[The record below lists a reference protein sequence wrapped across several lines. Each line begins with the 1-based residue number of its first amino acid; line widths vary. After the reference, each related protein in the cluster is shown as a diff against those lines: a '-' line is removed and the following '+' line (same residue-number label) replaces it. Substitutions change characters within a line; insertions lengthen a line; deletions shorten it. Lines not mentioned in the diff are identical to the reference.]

1 MAQSLPQVWIAVVT
15 TIGTNMKVFNKSTI
29 GEGHIKDQKPC
40 QDYSLSYQAEDS
52 SLSVIIVSDGHGGK
66 SYFRSHIGSEKVCHV
81 TLDAVKAFVEC
92 ADASSFAISGKE
104 YVQIHPLTAKEHPG
118 KFDFQEEQLRQLSKT
133 IIRNWTQEVA
143 KDAEEN
149 PVSEWEKEHAEEY
162 LALLKDPHKLY
173 KAYGCTLMAFVVTPT
188 YWFAIHLGDGKCFA
202 FYDRATGKVWDEPLP
217 WDERCFLNK
226 TTSLCQNDAY
236 ESFRFA
242 YGGLQTLPL
251 AVFMGSDGLDDT
263 FADNDLLCDF
273 YIKVL
278 KEILFT
284 SQAEVVDELEKSL
297 PVLSKR
303 GSLDD
308 MSVACL
314 YDEQKLLDNIS
325 YILEHQ
331 ISLVSSRID
340 SSARRVK
347 ELVTRKQDLENYLEV
362 KDKFAIFNKRKK
374 ELEAKLGIS
383 SNTNIDI
390 EMGFADKDIV
400 REEEHIAQLTRKQE
414 SLVGERAKIDAITVE
429 VGVEPTVEPITE
441 IEVADVVSEEGVVQP
456 DGESIELP
464 PATEVGTI
472 VETDG
477 VKGLTHKEP
486 HYINEIPATQEEK

>member
-1 MAQSLPQVWIAVVT
+1 METYL
-15 TIGTNMKVFNKSTI
+15 
-29 GEGHIKDQKPC
+29 GHSD
-40 QDYSLSYQAEDS
+40 EDN
-52 SLSVIIVSDGHGGK
+52 VSDDVALAIMKNTVVNMRSLLADVNDMQARGNLMWDSAMAENGILKVGRVTDFQCHQIEHQLGAYTDCNHGQG
-66 SYFRSHIGSEKVCHV
+66 
-81 TLDAVKAFVEC
+81 LAV
-92 ADASSFAISGKE
+92 
-104 YVQIHPLTAKEHPG
+104 IHPAYYRH
-118 KFDFQEEQLRQLSKT
+118 
-133 IIRNWTQEVA
+133 IA

-149 PVSEWEKEHAEEY
+149 PVTEWEEKHAKEH

-202 FYDRATGKVWDEPLP
+202 FYDQATGKVWDEPLP

-226 TTSLCQNDAY
+226 TTSLSQNDAY

-314 YDEQKLLDNIS
+314 YDEQKILDNIS

-374 ELEAKLGIS
+374 ELEEKLGIS

-429 VGVEPTVEPITE
+429 VDVEPAVEPITE
-441 IEVADVVSEEGVVQP
+441 IEVADVVSEEVVMQP

-464 PATEVGTI
+464 PATEVGAI
-472 VETDG
+472 VETDA

-486 HYINEIPATQEEK
+486 HYINVIPATQEEK

>member
-1 MAQSLPQVWIAVVT
+1 M
-15 TIGTNMKVFNKSTI
+15 
-29 GEGHIKDQKPC
+29 
-40 QDYSLSYQAEDS
+40 
-52 SLSVIIVSDGHGGK
+52 
-66 SYFRSHIGSEKVCHV
+66 
-81 TLDAVKAFVEC
+81 
-92 ADASSFAISGKE
+92 
-104 YVQIHPLTAKEHPG
+104 
-118 KFDFQEEQLRQLSKT
+118 
-133 IIRNWTQEVA
+133 
-143 KDAEEN
+143 
-149 PVSEWEKEHAEEY
+149 
-162 LALLKDPHKLY
+162 
-173 KAYGCTLMAFVVTPT
+173 
-188 YWFAIHLGDGKCFA
+188 
-202 FYDRATGKVWDEPLP
+202 
-217 WDERCFLNK
+217 
-226 TTSLCQNDAY
+226 
-236 ESFRFA
+236 
-242 YGGLQTLPL
+242 
-251 AVFMGSDGLDDT
+251 
-263 FADNDLLCDF
+263 
-273 YIKVL
+273 

-314 YDEQKLLDNIS
+314 YDEQKILDNIS

-374 ELEAKLGIS
+374 ELEEKLGIS

-429 VGVEPTVEPITE
+429 VDVEPAVEPITE
-441 IEVADVVSEEGVVQP
+441 IEVADVVSEEVVMQP

-464 PATEVGTI
+464 PATEVGAI
-472 VETDG
+472 VETDA

>member
-1 MAQSLPQVWIAVVT
+1 M
-15 TIGTNMKVFNKSTI
+15 
-29 GEGHIKDQKPC
+29 
-40 QDYSLSYQAEDS
+40 
-52 SLSVIIVSDGHGGK
+52 
-66 SYFRSHIGSEKVCHV
+66 
-81 TLDAVKAFVEC
+81 
-92 ADASSFAISGKE
+92 
-104 YVQIHPLTAKEHPG
+104 
-118 KFDFQEEQLRQLSKT
+118 
-133 IIRNWTQEVA
+133 
-143 KDAEEN
+143 
-149 PVSEWEKEHAEEY
+149 
-162 LALLKDPHKLY
+162 
-173 KAYGCTLMAFVVTPT
+173 
-188 YWFAIHLGDGKCFA
+188 
-202 FYDRATGKVWDEPLP
+202 
-217 WDERCFLNK
+217 
-226 TTSLCQNDAY
+226 
-236 ESFRFA
+236 
-242 YGGLQTLPL
+242 
-251 AVFMGSDGLDDT
+251 
-263 FADNDLLCDF
+263 
-273 YIKVL
+273 

-284 SQAEVVDELEKSL
+284 SQEEVVDELEKSL

-347 ELVTRKQDLENYLEV
+347 ELITRKQDLENYLEV

-486 HYINEIPATQEEK
+486 HYINEIPTTQEEK

>member
-1 MAQSLPQVWIAVVT
+1 
-15 TIGTNMKVFNKSTI
+15 
-29 GEGHIKDQKPC
+29 
-40 QDYSLSYQAEDS
+40 
-52 SLSVIIVSDGHGGK
+52 
-66 SYFRSHIGSEKVCHV
+66 
-81 TLDAVKAFVEC
+81 
-92 ADASSFAISGKE
+92 
-104 YVQIHPLTAKEHPG
+104 
-118 KFDFQEEQLRQLSKT
+118 
-133 IIRNWTQEVA
+133 
-143 KDAEEN
+143 
-149 PVSEWEKEHAEEY
+149 
-162 LALLKDPHKLY
+162 
-173 KAYGCTLMAFVVTPT
+173 MAFVVTPT

-202 FYDRATGKVWDEPLP
+202 FYDQATGKVWDEPLP

-226 TTSLCQNDAY
+226 TTSLSQNDAY

-314 YDEQKLLDNIS
+314 YDEQKILDNIS

-374 ELEAKLGIS
+374 ELEEKLGIS

-429 VGVEPTVEPITE
+429 VDVEPAVEPITE
-441 IEVADVVSEEGVVQP
+441 IEVADVVSEEVVMQP

-472 VETDG
+472 VETDA